1 MRIREC
7 NPWLKPP
14 DPDGVENLKV
24 VFLGVNIATGNIV
37 VWYQS
42 VGSSVLS
49 RVVTICFE
57 FLNCEMSHRTQ
68 LT

>member
-37 VWYQS
+37 VWYLS
-42 VGSSVLS
+42 IGSSVLS
-49 RVVTICFE
+49 RVVTMCFE
-57 FLNCEMSHRTQ
+57 FLSYDMSHMTK
-68 LT
+68 LN